1 MLTPLRGRI
10 GTARFFNTHEN
21 HLSAPL
27 CAVLLAYLLITLVV
41 TYPLVLEFGS
51 HNAGGNADENVFMW
65 NFWWMKHALLDLKTN
80 PLYTDHVYFPQGAGL
95 SLHAFHPLLG
105 LLSLPLQGFLS
116 LVSIFNLFVVL
127 SFVLSGYGAFLLAG
141 YCVGDRRAA
150 FMAGVIFSFSSCH
163 LSLVSFLNVG
173 SVQWLPFSLLFLLRT
188 LDQERSFLRDAAAAG
203 FFAALTFLTGFTNFI
218 FLALVSAL
226 LIPYHVFFIGK
237 RPADAAKRLLLIG
250 LIAAPLVFP
259 LAFYTAR
266 DMMSGEMGTI
276 IFWEQAQRSYHL
288 DLLSMVTP
296 DPTHPLLGWLSPP
309 KKEAYG
315 FLGYIP
321 LALAVTG
328 AVRNWRTDKRVPL
341 WVFAFAVFTVLS
353 LGHQLHVFDRRLPI
367 PLPFQYLSSLPV
379 FDHLRSPSRFNVLS
393 VLAVSLLAASA
404 LRPLIVR
411 RGRAVFLLVPL
422 LLFETLRFP
431 YPTNRIEMPGVYRE
445 IGRDAEAQVV
455 LEVPFFASDGLVDLG
470 PTYPGSML
478 YQTTHGKKIFNG
490 YFSRTT
496 VGTIFS
502 YLNLPVIRS
511 LLLAQKGLMPPAE
524 TLAADKGLAGEFVN
538 LFHVDY
544 VVVHKDRAGKSEAL
558 LKTLLPMKKFYEDH
572 RFVAYRTTGAAPRE
586 RVTVDAGEETSIPYL
601 MRGWA
606 NGQREE
612 GTSFA
617 WTYGTESVLLL
628 NLDETSAYRMTL
640 RLRPHH
646 RLRERTMS
654 VSLNGRLVGS
664 LSLPPD
670 WSAQEVLLPREL
682 TRHGLNRVVLKT
694 SSSVDAQRGVIRAW
708 SPGSLLQYTRAIPAP
723 DIVLAW
729 EQDNEKLM
737 GGPIAVAIDSI
748 AVEKLAGASVPR
760 D

>member
-1 MLTPLRGRI
+1 MTTTLRL
-10 GTARFFNTHEN
+10 
-21 HLSAPL
+21 HL
-27 CAVLLAYLLITLVV
+27 AVLLAYLLITLAV
-41 TYPLVLEFGS
+41 TYPLVLQFDT

-65 NFWWMKHALLDLKTN
+65 NFWWMKHALLDLGTN

-116 LVSIFNLFVVL
+116 LVSVFNLFVVF
-127 SFVLSGYGAFLLAG
+127 SFLLSGYGGFLLAG
-141 YCVGDRRAA
+141 YCVGDRKAA
-150 FMAGVIFSFSSCH
+150 FVAGVIFSFSSYH
-163 LSLVSFLNVG
+163 LALASFLNVG
-173 SVQWLPFSLLFLLRT
+173 SIQWLPFSLLFLLRT
-188 LDQERSFLRDAAAAG
+188 LDREGPFLRDAAAAG
-203 FFAALTFLTGFTNFI
+203 VFVALTFLTGFTNFI
-218 FLALVSAL
+218 FFALVSAL
-226 LIPYHVFFIGK
+226 LIPYHVFFI
-237 RPADAAKRLLLIG
+237 RRSPAEAAKRLLLIG
-250 LIAAPLVFP
+250 LFAAPLVFP

-266 DMMSGEMGTI
+266 DMMSGDTGTI
-276 IFWEQAQRSYHL
+276 IFWEEARKSFHL

-296 DPTHPLLGWLSPP
+296 DPTHPLFGWLSPP

-328 AVRNWRTDKRVPL
+328 AVRNWRKDKRVPL
-341 WVFAFAVFTVLS
+341 WVLAFAVFTVLS
-353 LGHQLHVFDRRLPI
+353 LGHQLHVFDRRLPV

-379 FDHLRSPSRFNVLS
+379 FDHLRSPGRFNVIS

-404 LRPLIVR
+404 LKPLIAR
-411 RGRAVFLLVPL
+411 RGKAVFLLVPL
-422 LLFETLRFP
+422 ILFETLRVP
-431 YPTNRIEMPGVYRE
+431 YPTNKVEIPPVYRE
-445 IGRDAEAQVV
+445 IGRDVQAQAI

-470 PTYPGSML
+470 PTYPDSMR
-478 YQTTHGKKIFNG
+478 YQTVHKKKMFNG

-511 LLLAQKGLMPPAE
+511 LLLAQKGLMPPPE
-524 TLAADKGLAGEFVN
+524 TLATDKGLAGDFVN

-544 VVVHKDRAGKSEAL
+544 VVIHKL
-558 LKTLLPMKKFYEDH
+558 LRTLLPMKKFYEDK
-572 RFVAYRTTGAAPRE
+572 RFVAYRTTGGAPRA

-601 MRGWA
+601 MMGWV

-646 RLRERTMS
+646 RLGERTMS
-654 VSLNGRLVGS
+654 ISLNGKVVGR
-664 LSLPPD
+664 LSLPPR
-670 WSAQEVLLPREL
+670 WSTQEVLLPREL
-682 TRHGLNRVVLKT
+682 TVRGLNRVVLET
-694 SSSVDAQRGVIRAW
+694 PSSVRAGRGLIKTW
-708 SPGSLLQYTRAIPAP
+708 SPGSLFQYTRAIPAP
-723 DIVLAW
+723 DMVLAW

-737 GGPIAVAIDSI
+737 GGSVSVAVDSI
-748 AVEKLAGASVPR
+748 SVEKR
-760 D
+760 